1 MQPAQSHHN
10 KSLIQLY
17 SLTDFSK
24 ALPNMSTSTAEISA
38 HADSDALGAEAAST
52 GLDNLI
58 GYALRRAQIKV
69 FQHFVEQLAE
79 YDLRPAQ
86 FSALA
91 IIAKNPGP
99 TQTELAKALA
109 IEPPQVV
116 QMLNKL
122 EEAGLALR
130 IRSKTDKRSYGLYLS
145 KAGEKLLARL
155 QEVAAS
161 SDEASTAN
169 LDNAER
175 AELLRLLQKVYR

>member
-1 MQPAQSHHN
+1 MLRTHPKNTLA
-10 KSLIQLY
+10 QLY
-17 SLTDFSK
+17 SLTVFSK
-24 ALPNMSTSTAEISA
+24 ALSDMSSSTAKSSA
-38 HADSDALGAEAAST
+38 HNESDNLDGDVDAI

-91 IIAKNPGP
+91 IIAQNPGP

-116 QMLNKL
+116 KMVNKL

-130 IRSKTDKRSYGLYLS
+130 IRSKADKRSYGLYLS

-155 QEVAAS
+155 QDVAAD
-161 SDEASTAN
+161 SDVSSTAN

>member
-1 MQPAQSHHN
+1 MLPAQSHHQ
-10 KSLIQLY
+10 KPSIQLY

-24 ALPNMSTSTAEISA
+24 ASQDMRTSTVKSGA
-38 HADSDALGAEAAST
+38 HADSDALDAEANST

-91 IIAKNPGP
+91 IIAQNPGP

-116 QMLNKL
+116 QMVNKL
-122 EEAGLALR
+122 EKAGLALR
-130 IRSKTDKRSYGLYLS
+130 IRSKADKRSYGLYLS

-161 SDEASTAN
+161 SDEASTAS

>member
-1 MQPAQSHHN
+1 MLPAQSHHKN
-10 KSLIQLY
+10 PLIQLY

-24 ALPNMSTSTAEISA
+24 ALTNMSTSIAKTSA
-38 HADSDALGAEAAST
+38 HTDSDALGAEADST

-91 IIAKNPGP
+91 IIAQNPGP

-116 QMLNKL
+116 QMVNKL
-122 EEAGLALR
+122 EKAGLALR
-130 IRSKTDKRSYGLYLS
+130 IRSKADKRSYGLYLS

-161 SDEASTAN
+161 SDEASTAS
-169 LDNAER
+169 LDNVER